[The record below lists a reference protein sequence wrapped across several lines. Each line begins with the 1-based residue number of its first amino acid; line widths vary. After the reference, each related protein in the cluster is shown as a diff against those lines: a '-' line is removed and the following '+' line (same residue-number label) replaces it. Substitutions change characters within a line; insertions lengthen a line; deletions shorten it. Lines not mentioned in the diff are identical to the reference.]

1 MSENTQNRYDD
12 RQGTMVTKSR
22 VGGIIVGIILFLI
35 GGMIGSFFSV
45 YWIAANPSILPDSPI
60 RTVQMNPSEN
70 GQTPVQPS
78 DQTDTDKI
86 VLSHDPI
93 VTVAS
98 TVSQSVVKVEV
109 LTQSR
114 YGWQKSGSGSGFII
128 SEDGYL
134 VTNNHVVDGAQM
146 IRVERKNGE
155 KYQAQLI
162 GTDSISD
169 IALIKIEATKL
180 PFLEFEKSENVRV
193 GETVIAIGN
202 PYGYEYTVT
211 RGVVSAVQREI
222 SIPEQDP
229 TPVNPFEGMPFF
241 DFQDPFDRNIPQN
254 NQSSSATIP
263 MVGVVQTDAAINP
276 GNSGGPLVN
285 MAGKVIGV
293 NFLIDVQGQGLGFAI
308 DSNTVMKVT
317 KDLKDYGTVSWAS
330 LGVVISENNDEVA
343 NALKLKVNTGVV
355 VVEVPAGNA
364 RKAGILKGDVIIG
377 MDDKS
382 FSSPQ
387 ALITYIRSKD
397 PGEEVEL
404 LINRDGKEMKIKT
417 VLEEL
422 RK

>member
-12 RQGTMVTKSR
+12 RQETMVTKSR

-70 GQTPVQPS
+70 GQTPVQPT

-155 KYQAQLI
+155 KYEAQLI

-343 NALKLKVNTGVV
+343 TALKLKVNTGVV

-364 RKAGILKGDVIIG
+364 RKAGILKGDVIMG
-377 MDDKS
+377 MDGKS
-382 FSSPQ
+382 FSNPQ

>member
-1 MSENTQNRYDD
+1 
-12 RQGTMVTKSR
+12 
-22 VGGIIVGIILFLI
+22 
-35 GGMIGSFFSV
+35 V

-70 GQTPVQPS
+70 GQTPVQPT

-155 KYQAQLI
+155 KYEAQLI

-343 NALKLKVNTGVV
+343 TALKLKVNTGVV

-364 RKAGILKGDVIIG
+364 RKAGILKGDVIMG
-377 MDDKS
+377 MDGKS
-382 FSSPQ
+382 FSNPQ

>member
-1 MSENTQNRYDD
+1 MSESTQNQYDE
-12 RQGTMVTKSR
+12 RQATMVTKSR

-35 GGMIGSFFSV
+35 GGMIGSFLSV
-45 YWIAANPSILPDSPI
+45 YWIAANPSILPESPI
-60 RTVQMNPSEN
+60 KTVQLNPSET
-70 GQTPVQPS
+70 GQIPVQP
-78 DQTDTDKI
+78 TDPMDSDKI

-109 LTQSR
+109 FTQSR
-114 YGWQKSGSGSGFII
+114 YGWQKLGSGSGFII
-128 SEDGYL
+128 SDDGYL

-155 KYQAQLI
+155 KYEAQLI

-169 IALIKIEATKL
+169 IALVKIEAKNL

-222 SIPEQDP
+222 SIPEKDP
-229 TPVNPFEGMPFF
+229 TPANPFEGLPFF
-241 DFQDPFDRNIPQN
+241 DFQGPFDFNVPQN
-254 NQSSSATIP
+254 SQQSSPTIP
-263 MVGVVQTDAAINP
+263 MVGIVQTDAAINP

-293 NFLIDVQGQGLGFAI
+293 NFLIDAQGQGLGFAI
-308 DSNTVMKVT
+308 DSNTVTKVT
-317 KDLKDYGTVSWAS
+317 KDLRNYGTVSWAS

-377 MDDKS
+377 MDGKF
-382 FSSPQ
+382 FSTPQ
-387 ALITYIRSKD
+387 TLITYIRSKN

-417 VLEEL
+417 ILEEL
-422 RK
+422 SK